1 MTAKSDI
8 DVLIVGAG
16 PVGISTAMLLHKM
29 GHSVRIIDRREG
41 PQRAPAAHVIN
52 ARTFEVWRQT
62 GINVDH
68 LRSIAQDPQAAG
80 QVHWVTKLGGE
91 VLGSL
96 PYERQGDEMLAF
108 TPTPLRN
115 LAQHVLEPLLVDE
128 LSAMGVNI
136 EYSTQW
142 LSMVQ
147 EDESVVSTVSH
158 DGTDEVIVAKYL
170 LGCDGASSA
179 VRQASGIAMEGPDNL
194 QSFVMIHFTADLS
207 SLTSD
212 CPGVLFWLC
221 DQGMGGTLISHGG
234 DNEWVYM
241 HPVDADHVVDQSPEV
256 CESMVRSVLVDAPVN
271 IQILKTSS
279 WTMTSQIADRYRD
292 GRIFLVGD
300 AAHRFPPSGGMGLN
314 SGVQDAH
321 NLAWKLHAV
330 ITGQSHDPLLDTY
343 EPERRPV
350 AQRNAQAS
358 LENAFKMIEVFEALG
373 KPDQQGLTDAINNQQ
388 THFDMFGLQMGYRYE
403 LEGTTTSIAPLSDDV
418 IRNYTPSSEPG
429 CRLPHGWLIRNGQRI
444 SSLDLIGLTGTT
456 VIVGPTAEVDEP
468 CLRVGRDFEDPNN
481 WWGTVL
487 GLPSD
492 GYITVRPDQH
502 ISSRF
507 AAKSDF
513 SALY

>member
-1 MTAKSDI
+1 MTTKSDI

-16 PVGISTAMLLHKM
+16 PVGISAAMLLHKM

-52 ARTFEVWRQT
+52 ARTFEVWRQI

-68 LRSIAQDPQAAG
+68 LRSIAQEPQVAG

-96 PYERQGDEMLAF
+96 PYERQGDEMLDF

-128 LSAMGVNI
+128 LAAMGVNI

-142 LSMVQ
+142 LLMVQ
-147 EDESVVSTVSH
+147 GDEDVTSTVTLNGLEEIITSRF
-158 DGTDEVIVAKYL
+158 V

-194 QSFVMIHFTADLS
+194 QSFAMIHFTADLS
-207 SLTSD
+207 SLTRN
-212 CPGVLFWLC
+212 CPGVLYWLC
-221 DQGMGGTLISHGG
+221 DQGAGGTLISHG
-234 DNEWVYM
+234 DNQWVYM
-241 HPVDADHVVDQSPEV
+241 HPADANHVISQSVE
-256 CESMVRSVLVDAPVN
+256 ELEAMIRSVLAETPADIKV
-271 IQILKTSS
+271 LKTSS
-279 WTMTSQIADRYRD
+279 WTMTSQIAAQYRD
-292 GRIFLVGD
+292 RRVFLVGD
-300 AAHRFPPSGGMGLN
+300 SAHRFPPSGGMGLN

-330 ITGQSHDPLLDTY
+330 IDGQSPEILLDTY
-343 EPERRPV
+343 EPERRPI

-373 KPDQQGLTDAINNQQ
+373 KPDQEGLQQAINNQQ

-403 LEGTTTSIAPLSDDV
+403 IEGTTTPLAPLSDDI

-429 CRLPHGWLIRNGQRI
+429 SRLPHGWLIRDGKTI
-444 SSLDLIGLTGTT
+444 SSLDLIDLTQAT
-456 VIVGPTAEVDEP
+456 VIVGPSAHVSYN
-468 CLRVGRDFEDPNN
+468 CLQVGRDFEDPHA
-481 WWGTVL
+481 WWSNVL
-487 GLPSD
+487 GLSD
-492 GYITVRPDQH
+492 DACLTVRPDQH
-502 ISSRF
+502 VASRDLVV
-507 AAKSDF
+507 KS
-513 SALY
+513 

>member
-1 MTAKSDI
+1 MTTQSDI

-16 PVGISTAMLLHKM
+16 PVGISAAMLLHKM

-52 ARTFEVWRQT
+52 ARTFEVWRQI

-96 PYERQGDEMLAF
+96 PYERQGDEMLSF

-128 LSAMGVNI
+128 LSTMGVNI

-147 EDESVVSTVSH
+147 KNETVVSTMRH
-158 DGTDEVIVAKYL
+158 HGNDEVVAAKYV

-194 QSFVMIHFTADLS
+194 QSFAMIHFTADLS
-207 SLTSD
+207 SLTRE
-212 CPGVLFWLC
+212 CPGVLYWLC
-221 DQGMGGTLISHGG
+221 DQGAGGTLISHG

-241 HPVDADHVVDQSPEV
+241 HPVDANHVISQSDE
-256 CESMVRSVLVDAPVN
+256 ELEAMVRSVLIDTPVD
-271 IQILKTSS
+271 IKILKTSS
-279 WTMTSQIADRYRD
+279 WTMTSQIAERYRD
-292 GRIFLVGD
+292 GRVFLVGD

-330 ITGQSHDPLLDTY
+330 ITAQSPDSLLDTY

-358 LENAFKMIEVFEALG
+358 IENAFKMIEVFEALG
-373 KPDQQGLTDAINNQQ
+373 KPNQEGLTDAINNQQ
-388 THFDMFGLQMGYRYE
+388 THFDMFGLQMGFRYE
-403 LEGTTTSIAPLSDDV
+403 LEGSTTPIAPLGDDV
-418 IRNYTPSSEPG
+418 IRNYTPSTEPG
-429 CRLPHGWLIRNGQRI
+429 CRLPHGWLTRNDQRI
-444 SSLDLIGLTGTT
+444 SSLDLIDLTETT
-456 VIVGPTAEVDEP
+456 VIAGPTAKVDGN
-468 CLRVGRDFEDPNN
+468 CLQVGHDFDDPNN
-481 WWGTVL
+481 WWGAVL
-487 GLPSD
+487 GLAD
-492 GYITVRPDQH
+492 DACITVRPDQH
-502 ISSRF
+502 VASRDLVG
-507 AAKSDF
+507 KS
-513 SALY
+513 

>member
-1 MTAKSDI
+1 MTTKSDI

-16 PVGISTAMLLHKM
+16 PVGISAAMLLHKM
-29 GHSVRIIDRREG
+29 GHSVRIIDRRDG

-52 ARTFEVWRQT
+52 ARTFEVWRQI

-68 LRSIAQDPQAAG
+68 LRSHAQEPQAAG

-96 PYERQGDEMLAF
+96 PYERQSDEMLDF

-128 LSAMGVNI
+128 LAAMGVNI

-142 LSMVQ
+142 LLMVQ
-147 EDESVVSTVSH
+147 GDEDVTSTVTLNGLEEIITSRF
-158 DGTDEVIVAKYL
+158 V

-194 QSFVMIHFTADLS
+194 QSFAMIHFTADLA
-207 SLTSD
+207 SLTRN
-212 CPGVLFWLC
+212 CPGVLYWLC
-221 DQGMGGTLISHGG
+221 DQGAGGTLISHG

-241 HPVDADHVVDQSPEV
+241 HPADANHVISQSVE
-256 CESMVRSVLVDAPVN
+256 ELEAMIRSVLADTPADIKV
-271 IQILKTSS
+271 LKTSS
-279 WTMTSQIADRYRD
+279 WTMTSQIANRYRE
-292 GRIFLVGD
+292 GRVFLVGD

-321 NLAWKLHAV
+321 NLAWKMHAV
-330 ITGQSHDPLLDTY
+330 LTDQATDSLLDTY

-358 LENAFKMIEVFEALG
+358 LENAFKMFEVFEALG
-373 KPDQQGLTDAINNQQ
+373 KPNQEGLVEAINNQQ

-403 LEGTTTSIAPLSDDV
+403 LEGTTTPLAPLSDDI

-429 CRLPHGWLIRNGQRI
+429 SRLPHGWLIRDGKRI
-444 SSLDLIGLTGTT
+444 SSLDLIDLTQAT
-456 VIVGPTAEVDEP
+456 VIVGPSAHVSHNG
-468 CLRVGRDFEDPNN
+468 LQVGRDFEDPHA
-481 WWGTVL
+481 WWSNVL
-487 GLPSD
+487 GLPD
-492 GYITVRPDQH
+492 DACLTVRPDQH
-502 ISSRF
+502 VASRDLVG
-507 AAKSDF
+507 KI
-513 SALY
+513 

>member
-1 MTAKSDI
+1 MTSTSDI

-16 PVGISTAMLLHKM
+16 PVGISAAMLLHKM

-52 ARTFEVWRQT
+52 ARTFEVWRQI
-62 GINVDH
+62 GVNVDH
-68 LRSIAQDPQAAG
+68 LRSLAQDPQAAG

-142 LSMVQ
+142 LSMVR
-147 EDESVVSTVSH
+147 ENETVVSTMSRN
-158 DGTDEVIVAKYL
+158 GTDEVIVAKYL

-179 VRQASGIAMEGPDNL
+179 VRHASGITMEGPDNL
-194 QSFVMIHFTADLS
+194 QSFAMIHFTADLS
-207 SLTSD
+207 SLTRE
-212 CPGVLFWLC
+212 CPGVLYWLC

-241 HPVDADHVVDQSPEV
+241 HPVDADHVLDQSPDV
-256 CESMVRSVLVDAPVN
+256 CESMVRSVLIDTPVD

-292 GRIFLVGD
+292 GRVFLVGD

-330 ITGQSHDPLLDTY
+330 LTDQSTDPLLDTY

-358 LENAFKMIEVFEALG
+358 LENAFKMFEVFEALG
-373 KPDQQGLTDAINNQQ
+373 KPNQEGLTDAINNQQ
-388 THFDMFGLQMGYRYE
+388 THFDMFGLQMGYCYE
-403 LEGTTTSIAPLSDDV
+403 LEGTTTPISLLSDDV
-418 IRNYTPSSEPG
+418 IRNYAPSSAPG
-429 CRLPHGWLIRNGQRI
+429 CRLPHGWLIRNGKTI
-444 SSLDLIGLTGTT
+444 SSLDLIGLTQAT
-456 VIVGPTAEVDEP
+456 VIVGPSAHVSHN
-468 CLRVGRDFEDPNN
+468 CLQVGRDFEDPNN
-481 WWGTVL
+481 WWGVVL
-487 GLPSD
+487 GLAD
-492 GYITVRPDQH
+492 DAYITVRPDQH
-502 ISSRF
+502 I
-507 AAKSDF
+507 A
-513 SALY
+513 

>member
-1 MTAKSDI
+1 MTTKSDI

-16 PVGISTAMLLHKM
+16 PVGISAAMLLHKM

-52 ARTFEVWRQT
+52 ARTFEVWRQI
-62 GINVDH
+62 GVNVDH

-96 PYERQGDEMLAF
+96 PYERQGDEMLSF

-128 LSAMGVNI
+128 LTAMGVNI

-147 EDESVVSTVSH
+147 KNETVVSTMRH
-158 DGTDEVIVAKYL
+158 HGNDEVVAAKYV

-194 QSFVMIHFTADLS
+194 QSFAMIHFTADLS
-207 SLTSD
+207 SLTRE
-212 CPGVLFWLC
+212 CPGVLYWLC

-241 HPVDADHVVDQSPEV
+241 HPVDADHVLDQSPDV
-256 CESMVRSVLVDAPVN
+256 CESMVRSVLIDTPVD
-271 IQILKTSS
+271 IKILKTSS
-279 WTMTSQIADRYRD
+279 WTLTSQIADRFRE
-292 GRIFLVGD
+292 GRVFLVGD

-330 ITGQSHDPLLDTY
+330 ITGQSNDSLLNTY

-358 LENAFKMIEVFEALG
+358 LENAFKMFEVFEALG
-373 KPDQQGLTDAINNQQ
+373 KPNQEGLIEAINNQQ

-403 LEGTTTSIAPLSDDV
+403 LEVTTTPLAPLSDDI

-429 CRLPHGWLIRNGQRI
+429 SRLPHGWLIQDGKTI
-444 SSLDLIGLTGTT
+444 SSLDLIDLTQAT
-456 VIVGPTAEVDEP
+456 VIVGPSAQVSYN
-468 CLRVGRDFEDPNN
+468 CLQVGRDFEDPNA
-481 WWGTVL
+481 WWSNVL
-487 GLPSD
+487 GLPD
-492 GYITVRPDQH
+492 DACITVRPDQH
-502 ISSRF
+502 VASRDLVV
-507 AAKSDF
+507 KN
-513 SALY
+513 

>member
-1 MTAKSDI
+1 MTTQSDI

-16 PVGISTAMLLHKM
+16 PVGISAAMLLHKM

-52 ARTFEVWRQT
+52 ARTFEVWRQI

-96 PYERQGDEMLAF
+96 PYERQGDEMLAI

-115 LAQHVLEPLLVDE
+115 LAQHILEPLLVDE
-128 LSAMGVNI
+128 LSTMGVNI

-147 EDESVVSTVSH
+147 ENETVISTMSH
-158 DGTDEVIVAKYL
+158 NGTDEVIVAKYV

-179 VRQASGIAMEGPDNL
+179 VRRASGIAMEGPDNL
-194 QSFVMIHFTADLS
+194 QSFAMIHFTADLS
-207 SLTSD
+207 SLTRE

-241 HPVDADHVVDQSPEV
+241 HPVDAGYVISQSDE
-256 CESMVRSVLVDAPVN
+256 EFEAMVRSVLIDAQVD
-271 IQILKTSS
+271 IKILRTSS

-292 GRIFLVGD
+292 GRVFLVGD

-330 ITGQSHDPLLDTY
+330 ITDTADDTLLDTY
-343 EPERRPV
+343 DPERRPI

-373 KPDQQGLTDAINNQQ
+373 KPDQEGLSQAISNQQ
-388 THFDMFGLQMGYRYE
+388 THFDMFGLQMGFRYE
-403 LEGTTTSIAPLSDDV
+403 LEGSTTPIAPLGDDV
-418 IRNYTPSSEPG
+418 IRNYTPSTEPG
-429 CRLPHGWLIRNGQRI
+429 CRLPHGWLTRNDQRI
-444 SSLDLIGLTGTT
+444 SSLDLIDLTETT
-456 VIVGPTAEVDEP
+456 VIAGPTAKVDGN
-468 CLRVGRDFEDPNN
+468 CLQVGHDFDDPNN
-481 WWGTVL
+481 WWGAVL
-487 GLPSD
+487 GLAD
-492 GYITVRPDQH
+492 DACITVRPDQH
-502 ISSRF
+502 VASRDLVG
-507 AAKSDF
+507 KS
-513 SALY
+513 

>member
-1 MTAKSDI
+1 MTTKSDI

-16 PVGISTAMLLHKM
+16 PVGISAAMLLHKM

-52 ARTFEVWRQT
+52 ARTFEVWRQI

-68 LRSIAQDPQAAG
+68 LRSIAQEPQVAG

-96 PYERQGDEMLAF
+96 PYERQGDEMLDF

-147 EDESVVSTVSH
+147 EHETVASTMFH
-158 DGTDEVIVAKYL
+158 NGTDEVIVAKYV

-194 QSFVMIHFTADLS
+194 QSFAMIHFTADLS
-207 SLTSD
+207 SLTRN
-212 CPGVLFWLC
+212 CPGVLYWLC
-221 DQGMGGTLISHGG
+221 DQGAGGTLISHG

-241 HPVDADHVVDQSPEV
+241 HPADANHVISQSVEELEV
-256 CESMVRSVLVDAPVN
+256 MIRSVLADTPVDIKV
-271 IQILKTSS
+271 LKTSS
-279 WTMTSQIADRYRD
+279 WTMTSQIANRYRE
-292 GRIFLVGD
+292 GRVFLVGD

-330 ITGQSHDPLLDTY
+330 LTDQSTDPLLDTY

-358 LENAFKMIEVFEALG
+358 LENAFKMFEVFEALG
-373 KPDQQGLTDAINNQQ
+373 KPNQEGLIEAINNQQ

-403 LEGTTTSIAPLSDDV
+403 LEGTTTPLAPLSDDI

-429 CRLPHGWLIRNGQRI
+429 SRLPHGWLIRDGKTI
-444 SSLDLIGLTGTT
+444 SSLDLIDLTQAT
-456 VIVGPTAEVDEP
+456 VIVGPSAHVSYN
-468 CLRVGRDFEDPNN
+468 CLQVGRDFEDPNA
-481 WWGTVL
+481 WWSKVL
-487 GLPSD
+487 GLSSD
-492 GYITVRPDQH
+492 ACLTVRPDQH
-502 ISSRF
+502 VASRDLVG
-507 AAKSDF
+507 KS
-513 SALY
+513 

>member
-1 MTAKSDI
+1 MTTKSDI

-16 PVGISTAMLLHKM
+16 PVGISAAMLLHKM

-52 ARTFEVWRQT
+52 ARTFEVWRQI
-62 GINVDH
+62 GVNVDH

-96 PYERQGDEMLAF
+96 PYERQGDEMLSF

-128 LSAMGVNI
+128 LTAMGVNI

-147 EDESVVSTVSH
+147 KNETVVSTMRH
-158 DGTDEVIVAKYL
+158 HGNDEVVAAKYV

-194 QSFVMIHFTADLS
+194 QSFAMIHFTADLS
-207 SLTSD
+207 SLTRE
-212 CPGVLFWLC
+212 CPGVLYWLC

-241 HPVDADHVVDQSPEV
+241 HPVDADHVLDQSPDV
-256 CESMVRSVLVDAPVN
+256 CESMVRSVLIDAQVD
-271 IQILKTSS
+271 IKILRTSS

-292 GRIFLVGD
+292 GQVFLVGD

-330 ITGQSHDPLLDTY
+330 ITGQSNDSLLNTY

-358 LENAFKMIEVFEALG
+358 LENAFKMFEVFEALG
-373 KPDQQGLTDAINNQQ
+373 KPNQEGLIEAINNQQ

-403 LEGTTTSIAPLSDDV
+403 LEVTTTPLAPLSDDI

-429 CRLPHGWLIRNGQRI
+429 SRLPHGWLIQDGKTI
-444 SSLDLIGLTGTT
+444 SSLDLIDLTQAT
-456 VIVGPTAEVDEP
+456 VIVGPSAQVSYN
-468 CLRVGRDFEDPNN
+468 CLQVGRDFEDPNA
-481 WWGTVL
+481 WWSNVL
-487 GLPSD
+487 GLPD
-492 GYITVRPDQH
+492 DACITVRPDQH
-502 ISSRF
+502 VASR
-507 AAKSDF
+507 
-513 SALY
+513 

>member
-1 MTAKSDI
+1 MTTKSDI

-16 PVGISTAMLLHKM
+16 PVGISAAMLLHKM

-52 ARTFEVWRQT
+52 ARTFEVWRQI
-62 GINVDH
+62 GVNVDH

-96 PYERQGDEMLAF
+96 PYERQGDEMLSF

-128 LSAMGVNI
+128 LTAMGVNI

-147 EDESVVSTVSH
+147 KNETVVSTMRH
-158 DGTDEVIVAKYL
+158 HGNDEVVAAKYV

-194 QSFVMIHFTADLS
+194 QSFAMIHFTADLS
-207 SLTSD
+207 SLTRE
-212 CPGVLFWLC
+212 CPGVLYWLC

-241 HPVDADHVVDQSPEV
+241 HPVDADHVLDQSPDV
-256 CESMVRSVLVDAPVN
+256 CESMVRSVLIDAQVD
-271 IQILKTSS
+271 IKILRTSS

-292 GRIFLVGD
+292 GQVFLVGD

-330 ITGQSHDPLLDTY
+330 ITGQSNDSLLNTY

-358 LENAFKMIEVFEALG
+358 LENAFKMFEVFEALG
-373 KPDQQGLTDAINNQQ
+373 KPNQEGLIEAINNQQ

-403 LEGTTTSIAPLSDDV
+403 LEVTTTPLAPLSDDI

-429 CRLPHGWLIRNGQRI
+429 SRLPHGWLIQDGKTI
-444 SSLDLIGLTGTT
+444 SSLDLIDLTQAT
-456 VIVGPTAEVDEP
+456 VIVGPSAQVSYN
-468 CLRVGRDFEDPNN
+468 CLQVGRDFEDPNA
-481 WWGTVL
+481 WWSNVL
-487 GLPSD
+487 GLPD
-492 GYITVRPDQH
+492 DACITVRPDQH
-502 ISSRF
+502 VASRDLVV
-507 AAKSDF
+507 KN
-513 SALY
+513 

>member
-1 MTAKSDI
+1 MTTKSDI

-16 PVGISTAMLLHKM
+16 PVGISAAMLLHKM
-29 GHSVRIIDRREG
+29 GHSVRIIDRRDG

-52 ARTFEVWRQT
+52 ARTFEVWRQI

-68 LRSIAQDPQAAG
+68 LRSHAQEPQAAG

-96 PYERQGDEMLAF
+96 PYERQSDEMLDF

-128 LSAMGVNI
+128 LAAMGVNI

-142 LSMVQ
+142 LSMIQ
-147 EDESVVSTVSH
+147 EHETVASTTVH
-158 DGTDEVIVAKYL
+158 NGTDEVIVAKYV

-194 QSFVMIHFTADLS
+194 QSFAMIHFTADLA
-207 SLTSD
+207 SLTRN
-212 CPGVLFWLC
+212 CPGVLYWLC
-221 DQGMGGTLISHGG
+221 DQGAGGTLISHG

-241 HPVDADHVVDQSPEV
+241 HPADANHVISQSVEELEV
-256 CESMVRSVLVDAPVN
+256 MIRSVLADTPADIKV
-271 IQILKTSS
+271 LKTSS
-279 WTMTSQIADRYRD
+279 WTMTSQIANRYRE
-292 GRIFLVGD
+292 GRVFLVGD

-330 ITGQSHDPLLDTY
+330 LANQATDSLLDTY

-358 LENAFKMIEVFEALG
+358 LENAFKMFEVFEALG
-373 KPDQQGLTDAINNQQ
+373 KPNQEGLVEAIKNQQ

-403 LEGTTTSIAPLSDDV
+403 LEGTTTPLAPLSDDI

-429 CRLPHGWLIRNGQRI
+429 SRLPHGWLIQDGRTI
-444 SSLDLIGLTGTT
+444 SSLDLIDLTQAT
-456 VIVGPTAEVDEP
+456 VIIGPSAHVSYN
-468 CLRVGRDFEDPNN
+468 CLQVGRDFEDPHA
-481 WWGTVL
+481 WWSNVL
-487 GLPSD
+487 GLPD
-492 GYITVRPDQH
+492 DACLTVRPDQH
-502 ISSRF
+502 VASRDLVG
-507 AAKSDF
+507 KS
-513 SALY
+513 

>member
-1 MTAKSDI
+1 MTTKSDI

-16 PVGISTAMLLHKM
+16 PVGISAAMLLHKM

-52 ARTFEVWRQT
+52 ARTFEVWRQI
-62 GINVDH
+62 GVNVDH

-147 EDESVVSTVSH
+147 KNETVVSTMSH
-158 DGTDEVIVAKYL
+158 NGTDEAVGAKYL

-179 VRQASGIAMEGPDNL
+179 VRRASGIAMEGPDNL
-194 QSFVMIHFTADLS
+194 QSFAMIHFTADLS
-207 SLTSD
+207 SLTRD

-234 DNEWVYM
+234 NNEWVYM
-241 HPVDADHVVDQSPEV
+241 HPVDADYVIDQSPEV
-256 CESMVRSVLVDAPVN
+256 CESMVRSVLIDVPVD
-271 IQILKTSS
+271 IKILKISS

-292 GRIFLVGD
+292 GQVFLVGD

-321 NLAWKLHAV
+321 NLVWKLHAV
-330 ITGQSHDPLLDTY
+330 ITETADDTLLDTY
-343 EPERRPV
+343 DPERRPV

-373 KPDQQGLTDAINNQQ
+373 QPDQTNLSQAINNQQ

-403 LEGTTTSIAPLSDDV
+403 IEGTTTPIAPLSDEV

-429 CRLPHGWLIRNGQRI
+429 CRLPHGWLIRNGKTI
-444 SSLDLIGLTGTT
+444 SSLDLIDLTQAT
-456 VIVGPTAEVDEP
+456 VIAGPSAQVSHK
-468 CLRVGRDFEDPNN
+468 CLQVGRDFEDPNA
-481 WWGTVL
+481 WWSTVL
-487 GLPSD
+487 GLPD
-492 GYITVRPDQH
+492 DACLTIRPDQH
-502 ISSRF
+502 VASC
-507 AAKSDF
+507 D
-513 SALY
+513 LV